1 MFSSSPLKPLKKDE
15 FRLDQ
20 YVTPWHTLIMATA
33 TEELKT
39 ERLVARISPSEKALI
54 ERAAE
59 LEGRKVAPFAVT
71 HLVNRA
77 RKIIQEA
84 ESIRLNEE
92 ESRNFVEMLLA
103 PPRKPTPAF
112 KKAYRA
118 YRDTVISDV
127 SPKD

>member
-1 MFSSSPLKPLKKDE
+1 MTPGPENKSTFQ
-15 FRLDQ
+15 LDKC
-20 YVTPWHTLIMATA
+20 VTMWHTLIMVNSA
-33 TEELKT
+33 EKLKT

-77 RKIIQEA
+77 RRIIQEA

-92 ESRNFVEMLLA
+92 ESRNFVEALLA
-103 PPRKPTPAF
+103 PPREPTPEF
-112 KKAYRA
+112 KQAYRA
-118 YRDTVISDV
+118 YRDTVVSDV
-127 SPKD
+127 NPIP